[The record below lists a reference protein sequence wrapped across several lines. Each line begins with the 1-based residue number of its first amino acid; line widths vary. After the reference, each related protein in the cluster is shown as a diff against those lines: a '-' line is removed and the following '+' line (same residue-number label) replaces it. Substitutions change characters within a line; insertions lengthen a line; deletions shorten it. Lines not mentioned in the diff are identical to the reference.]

1 MRTKLG
7 DRILPNYTKGEEIFN
22 MVSHIVGGAL
32 GVVVLV
38 LCVIVAALNGN
49 IYGIVSSVIYGTSMI
64 LLYTISSIYHGL
76 RPGTAKKVFQVLD
89 HCTIYILIA
98 GTYTPIVLSAMRV
111 VNPVVAWTLFG
122 VEWGLTAF
130 AITLTAIDL
139 KKYGVFSMTCYIVM
153 GWAVIVVY
161 KIAIEAL
168 TLNGFYLLLIGGIL
182 YTIGSITYG
191 IGKKKKYMHNAFHVF
206 VLLGS
211 FFHFLSIIL
220 YSL

>member
-38 LCVIVAALNGN
+38 LCVIVAVLNGN